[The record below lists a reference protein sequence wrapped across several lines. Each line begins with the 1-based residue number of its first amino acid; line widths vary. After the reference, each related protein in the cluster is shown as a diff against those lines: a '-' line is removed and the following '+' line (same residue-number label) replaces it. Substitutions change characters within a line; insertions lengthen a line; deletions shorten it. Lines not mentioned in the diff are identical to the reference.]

1 MQPGPAAAMT
11 QVMTTSDMT
20 SATTTASSTSRTLR
34 TTTTTTAQLFHPA
47 TAASATARPTIGVR
61 RDKLRTDEALAIS
74 TGNRPAVASKH
85 GASSSRR
92 MRSDVHRSDAASMC
106 GDHVTVITTA
116 LLVALASC
124 L

>member
-1 MQPGPAAAMT
+1 MQVT
-11 QVMTTSDMT
+11 TTSDMT

-34 TTTTTTAQLFHPA
+34 TTTTTAQLFHPA
-47 TAASATARPTIGVR
+47 TAASATARPVIGVR

-92 MRSDVHRSDAASMC
+92 MRSDVRGSGAASMC

-116 LLVALASC
+116 VLVALASC